1 MDLHDELVEAL
12 QDCATPQEGADAAL
26 EVIAWWVAPQGAV
39 SVGVGDYL
47 WAEYRLRVKLYRKLM
62 EAKRVKRND

>member
-26 EVIAWWVAPQGAV
+26 EVIAWWVLASEAV
-39 SVGVGDYL
+39 NLGMGDYL
-47 WAEYRLRVKLYRKLM
+47 WAQYRLRVKLYRKLM
-62 EAKRVKRND
+62 EAKRVK